1 MTSAEPMQQFYEH
14 NLEGGKL
21 IKLEL
26 ALERYSTIHKHCK
39 IWTGKLNEGGYGVH
53 RFSHNGK
60 RLNLKVHRLM
70 YFIHHKNPIPS
81 DMHVSHLCHV
91 RNCITL
97 DHLSLEPQQVN
108 NSRLVC
114 KNDGL
119 CTGHHGYLDCLFV
132 D

>member
-1 MTSAEPMQQFYEH
+1 MYRH
-14 NLEGGKL
+14 
-21 IKLEL
+21 
-26 ALERYSTIHKHCK
+26 
-39 IWTGKLNEGGYGVH
+39 
-53 RFSHNGK
+53 SHNGT

-70 YFIHHKNPIPS
+70 YFIHHKKPIPD

-91 RNCITL
+91 RNCITVS
-97 DHLSLEPQQVN
+97 HLSLEPQRVN

-119 CTGHHGYLDCLFV
+119 CTGHHGYPHCLFL